1 MLEANRNEI
10 HEVYTLCRILGQGCL
25 AMGTADGEAGE
36 NVPVALVE
44 RQDNDGPR
52 RYLIEGDEVLV
63 EERGRFPKSDFVTAA
78 DYLLDCLLQSNEETD
93 IYRLQPFFDA
103 VGINDLCATT
113 QDRTH
118 LHIALWHP
126 QAPLLGIRIQGR
138 LCGYTPL
145 LSGGRTANLK
155 WEQTGIRFSHPAVH
169 KINATED
176 PDSVAEVVRR
186 ILYVESVGGVFK
198 YADVCDRI
206 FRSNLLM
213 IDTNLPR
220 ILAAMVRAL
229 HLDNISRMSDL
240 IAMLEE
246 TNPLKMKSELVSKHG
261 FYGHKVRQF
270 LLAAAWGMRPAK
282 TYDGTPSAI
291 SGYVMVDGQGN
302 LLLFTRAEEQTFA
315 RYLVS
320 RTRLETGS
328 PDADKYGLLE
338 RENGAYYLKLNLRVG
353 FSKR

>member
-1 MLEANRNEI
+1 MLVANRNEI
-10 HEVYTLCRILGQGCL
+10 HEVYTLCRILGQGSL
-25 AMGTADGEAGE
+25 AMGTEKGEAGLQ
-36 NVPVALVE
+36 VPVALVV
-44 RQDNDGPR
+44 RQDSDGER
-52 RYLIEGDEVLV
+52 RYRIEGDDVDV
-63 EERGRFPKSDFVTAA
+63 DGYGRFPRADFSAAA
-78 DYLLDCLLQSNEETD
+78 DYLLSCLHQSEEEMDISPLQ
-93 IYRLQPFFDA
+93 IFFQT
-103 VGINDLCATT
+103 VGILCLCAPT

-126 QAPLLGIRIQGR
+126 DAPLLGIRVQGR
-138 LCGYTPL
+138 LCGFTPL

-155 WEQTGIRFSHPAVH
+155 WEQTGIRFSQPAVQ
-169 KINATED
+169 KINYTED

-186 ILYVESVGGVFK
+186 ILYIESVGGVFK

-229 HLDNISRMSDL
+229 HLDNTNRITDL
-240 IAMLEE
+240 VTMLEE
-246 TNPLKMKSELVSKHG
+246 TNPLKMKSELVTKHD

-282 TYDGTPSAI
+282 TYNGTPSAI
-291 SGYVMVDGQGN
+291 AGYVMVDGQGN

-315 RYLVS
+315 RYLMAH
-320 RTRLETGS
+320 TRLEKGS

-353 FSKR
+353 FAKR

>member
-1 MLEANRNEI
+1 MSEANRNEI
-10 HEVYTLCRILGQGCL
+10 HEVYVLCRILGEGAL
-25 AMGTADGEAGE
+25 AMGQADGSAGKK
-36 NVPVALVE
+36 VPVALVE
-44 RQDNDGPR
+44 RQENDGKR

-63 EERGRFPKSDFVTAA
+63 EGRGRYPKSDFSAAA
-78 DYLLDCLLQSNEETD
+78 DYLLDCLRQSKDETD
-93 IYRLQPFFDA
+93 ISQLEPFFDA
-103 VGINDLCATT
+103 VGISDLCAVT

-126 QAPLLGIRIQGR
+126 DAPLVGIRIQGR
-138 LCGYTPL
+138 LCGYAPL
-145 LSGGRTANLK
+145 LSGGRTSNIK
-155 WEQTGIRFSHPAVH
+155 WEQTGIRFSQPAVH
-169 KINATED
+169 KINFTED
-176 PDSVAEVVRR
+176 PESVAEVVRR
-186 ILYVESVGGVFK
+186 ILYIESVGGVFK

-220 ILAAMVRAL
+220 ILATMVRAL
-229 HLDNISRMSDL
+229 HMDNVSRVSDL
-240 IAMLEE
+240 ITMLEE
-246 TNPLKMKSELVSKHG
+246 TNPLKMKSELVSKHD

-270 LLAAAWGMRPAK
+270 LLAAAWGMRPTK

-291 SGYVMVDGQGN
+291 SGYVMADGQGG
-302 LLLFTRAEEQTFA
+302 LLLFTRAEEQVFA
-315 RYLVS
+315 RYLVAH
-320 RTRLETGS
+320 TRLETGS

>member
-10 HEVYTLCRILGQGCL
+10 HEVYTLCRILGQGFV
-25 AMGTADGEAGE
+25 AMGQADGGTGM

-44 RQDNDGPR
+44 RQDYDGKR
-52 RYLIEGDEVLV
+52 RFLIEGDNVLA
-63 EERGRFPKSDFVTAA
+63 EGRGYFPRQDFVAAA
-78 DYLLDCLLQSNEETD
+78 DYLLDCLLLSKDDTD
-93 IYRLQPFFDA
+93 ISRLQPFFDT
-103 VGINDLCATT
+103 VGIGDLCATT

-118 LHIALWHP
+118 LHIALWHAD
-126 QAPLLGIRIQGR
+126 APLLGIRIQGR

-155 WEQTGIRFSHPAVH
+155 WEQTGVRFSHPAVH
-169 KINATED
+169 KINATD
-176 PDSVAEVVRR
+176 NPDSVAEVVRR
-186 ILYVESVGGVFK
+186 ILYIESMGGVFK

-229 HLDNISRMSDL
+229 HLDNMNRMPDL

-246 TNPLKMKSELVSKHG
+246 KNPLKMKSELVSKHG

-291 SGYVMVDGQGN
+291 SGYVMVDGQGG

-315 RYLVS
+315 DYLVAH
-320 RTRLETGS
+320 TKLETGS

-338 RENGAYYLKLNLRVG
+338 RENGAYFLKLNLRVG